1 MKIYKKLFSNENKDN
16 FFNMMEEIIQKKEI
30 RKQEYYRRNI
40 KYTTK
45 DYIMGIIEVL
55 SNNISWRK
63 YNGKIDGRILNNKHN
78 YYIKLDVY
86 KNLYKS
92 IKEKYLDRTKMKY
105 LSIDSRR
112 DVGNPH
118 PPTCRSADKV
128 HLFKINMEQ
137 KKLVEIFIIVTNKE

>member
-1 MKIYKKLFSNENKDN
+1 
-16 FFNMMEEIIQKKEI
+16 MMEEIIQKKEI

-78 YYIKLDVY
+78 YYTKIDVY
-86 KNLYKS
+86 KDLYKS

-112 DVGNPH
+112 D
-118 PPTCRSADKV
+118 
-128 HLFKINMEQ
+128 MEQ
-137 KKLVEIFIIVTNKE
+137 KKLVGIFIIVTNKE